1 MIKFET
7 INGTLCRMVEPTP
20 LQPDSP
26 MPCVVRYIQD
36 CSPMGRYMKRKYAM
50 VINTVAIVSR
60 IGTDG
65 RAYSSDKIF
74 VEEVEVLEI
83 IGYPVVDGS
92 AEWALYQM
100 QNGKTVCNKNNH
112 AVMFANEKSVSPFW
126 YETWEQTI
134 SLYPNGWEIY
144 EEPDHIDAL
153 DSETRELVESR
164 LKAQE
169 DK

>member
-1 MIKFET
+1 MKFEKHD
-7 INGTLCRMVEPTP
+7 NQLFRMLEEPVP
-20 LQPDSP
+20 LQLDSP

-83 IGYPVVDGS
+83 IGFPVEEGS
-92 AEWALYQM
+92 DKWALYQM
-100 QNGKTVCNKNNH
+100 MQG
-112 AVMFANEKSVSPFW
+112 EK
-126 YETWEQTI
+126 I
-134 SLYPNGWEIY
+134 C
-144 EEPDHIDAL
+144 HH
-153 DSETRELVESR
+153 
-164 LKAQE
+164 KAPSIMYC
-169 DK
+169 